1 MKKYEY
7 KFINL
12 RLNGMTEM
20 KLTPKHEKQLN
31 DLGEQGWILDQMVQ
45 LKAARN
51 LIAIMRKDKDE

>member
-20 KLTPKHEKQLN
+20 KLTAKHEKQLN